1 MEITKTNGWNMLD
14 SYKEGQAI
22 YGRDIEI
29 ASISESIQYN
39 IQTFLYGKSG
49 IGKTSLIQAGVFPKL
64 RKANFFPV
72 VIRLAFYEGE
82 SLNSVVK
89 RLVLEEAQTS
99 NPEFGKYPLSYSII
113 DNSEISGLSL
123 YDFFAKVQFEDE
135 NKEPFIPVLI
145 FDQFEETINN
155 EDNWQRT
162 VDFLKDDFYDL
173 MDNSNVICGES
184 LPYTNYR
191 VVISM
196 REDYLYCLEDI
207 VDRYAMWE
215 LRYNRFRIKAL
226 DDDKAAEIIRRTSG
240 TNGIETGKEDKIV
253 STIIKIVKLNSGT
266 RFTEINT
273 ALLSLVCSLLY
284 ENSTDNC
291 IYYADLRN
299 INQYLQSYYD
309 DICSEIGNEA
319 TRYLEIHLLTKDGRR
334 SSMDEKEALDSNKI
348 DQKKLD
354 YLVEKKLLRKI
365 RTSNTSMRYE
375 YIHDLFAKMVYKRIQ
390 EDKSK
395 WYYPE
400 LRSLSKEVDESSF
413 IRRFLLTFVCTLALS
428 SLYLIFHNKSEH
440 GIWGFFPTNFHC
452 NITYAL
458 LFGISVYL
466 FPLITQ
472 RLHNVGKS
480 GWLCF
485 TVPISLLLINLQHF
499 TPKAT
504 ESFTIMVEFL
514 ALSGYLLIG
523 YFIYLMFRPSQTQTR
538 RPGYSKKYESVFNR
552 RYLNNFEFAKA
563 LGVELIWWTVCCCM
577 TDMLYH
583 ALDNRHVW
591 GLFNIELPLMSLDK
605 FGIRITL
612 PAVFAFIPL
621 VIMLSPALKA
631 RVKSLGY
638 PVWISYIPY
647 LNILLL
653 FEGLIPDSFL
663 LRLKLI
669 NPNRSHTKQ
678 VTDNIFAEV
687 SDDFVVVENAK
698 FKTVKNKEAL
708 LRLFI
713 PFYAVA
719 IGINRNKKIG
729 IRWYSMIMAVI
740 NSYSWLLFIIVL
752 DDLKVFKS
760 WLLLILSLLLLTITF
775 FVSLVGLVLF
785 SLRRQKE
792 VLKIIKNNPTYT
804 LNQIATE
811 LALKPSFVEK
821 RIRKLKEKGKIQ
833 RIEENGQIRWEV
845 INNN

>member
-22 YGRDIEI
+22 YGRDFEIE
-29 ASISESIQYN
+29 SISESIQYN

-99 NPEFGKYPLSYSII
+99 NPEIGKYPLSYSII

-162 VDFLKDDFYDL
+162 VDFLKDDLYDL

-207 VDRYAMWE
+207 VDRFAMWE

-299 INQYLQSYYD
+299 INQHLQSYYD

-319 TRYLEIHLLTKDGRR
+319 TRYLENHLLTKDGRR

-413 IRRFLLTFVCTLALS
+413 IRKFLLTFVCTLAF
-428 SLYLIFHNKSEH
+428 SLLVLIDN
-440 GIWGFFPTNFHC
+440 GIWGFLPTNL
-452 NITYAL
+452 TYTL
-458 LFGISVYL
+458 LFGTSIYL

-472 RLHNVGKS
+472 RLHDVGKS

-485 TVPISLLLINLQHF
+485 IVPISLLLINFQHF
-499 TPKAT
+499 TPKAA

-523 YFIYLMFRPSQTQTR
+523 YFIYLMFRPSQSKTR

-552 RYLNNFEFAKA
+552 MYLNNLEFAKA

-583 ALDNRHVW
+583 ALDNHHVW
-591 GLFNIELPLMSLDK
+591 GLFNINLPLMSLEK
-605 FGIRITL
+605 FGIPITL
-612 PAVFAFIPL
+612 PAVFAFMPL

-647 LNILLL
+647 FNILFL

-669 NPNRSHTKQ
+669 NPNRSRTKQ
-678 VTDNIFAEV
+678 ETDNIFAEV
-687 SDDFVVVENAK
+687 SDDFVVVENAQ
-698 FKTVKNKEAL
+698 FKTVKNKKAL
-708 LRLFI
+708 LMLFI
-713 PFYAVA
+713 PFYAV
-719 IGINRNKKIG
+719 IKGLNKNEKIG
-729 IRWYSMIMAVI
+729 IRIFAMAMAFINTSFI
-740 NSYSWLLFIIVL
+740 NSSIMCIVL
-752 DDLKVFKS
+752 SIFSPMADREFLFVLLGLA
-760 WLLLILSLLLLTITF
+760 LLLMLIPYFISIIGMILF
-775 FVSLVGLVLF
+775 P
-785 SLRRQKE
+785 LRRQKE
-792 VLKIIKNNPTYT
+792 ILKIIKKNPTYT

-811 LALKPSFVEK
+811 LALKPSSVEK
-821 RIRKLKEKGKIQ
+821 RIRKLKKKGKIQ
-833 RIEENGQIRWEV
+833 RVEENGQIRWKV
-845 INNN
+845 ISNN